1 MILTYFLPMAVMIG
15 IYSAIGLELWGQKVI
30 GEATTHQQE
39 NINSKRRVICKDT
52 NRKISRTEFIYICGS
67 KNGSSSSAVNT
78 GEV

>member
-39 NINSKRRVICKDT
+39 NINSKRRVICKDI
-52 NRKISRTEFIYICGS
+52 NNKPER
-67 KNGSSSSAVNT
+67 VP
-78 GEV
+78 